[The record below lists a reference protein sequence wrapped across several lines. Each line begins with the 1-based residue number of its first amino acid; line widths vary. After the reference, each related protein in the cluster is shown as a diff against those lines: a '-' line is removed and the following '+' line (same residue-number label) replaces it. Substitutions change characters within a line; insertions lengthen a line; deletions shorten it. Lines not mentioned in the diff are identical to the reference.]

1 MAVMSLV
8 SFAVSILGFILYC
21 SLFEGSGLGAL
32 FVIVALASVVLP
44 PVSKKFRLAQNKK
57 GKALEII
64 SIVIAGFNFWCVC
77 VIIARLPALIGY
89 LGWVISGVAYR
100 MVKPKAESEA

>member
-21 SLFEGSGLGAL
+21 SLFEGSGLGVL

-64 SIVIAGFNFWCVC
+64 AIIIAGFNFWCVC
-77 VIIARLPALIGY
+77 VILARLPAIIGY
-89 LGWVISGVAYR
+89 LGWVITGVAYR
-100 MVKPKAESEA
+100 MVKPKV